1 MRQFEQGKLIH
12 VLSERQLRERVFI
25 IVQEVRAC
33 YSHLN
38 DPYAL
43 ARELGYKV
51 VESSSA
57 SSPMFE
63 GASLDHVIFLR
74 TYDCLNE
81 ERKRFTLY
89 HEICHGLLRKDEW
102 FWSVLHDQFKSDRDF
117 SYVKERLCNIG
128 AAEFLLPRSS
138 ISNILASEGVSVAHI
153 SKLANQ
159 FRASKLA
166 TAIQIA
172 DCATHECIM
181 VVATRML
188 DFTQN
193 LSRLI
198 EFPGSNEPRLVVEY
212 SMPSTTTKYKVA
224 RYVPI
229 RSNSIIASA
238 EEAPAGVMLTG
249 RDLVPFKFRTRWEV
263 EVEAVRLGSRIYALF
278 NLKPPQPVDDRQLS
292 LF

>member
-1 MRQFEQGKLIH
+1 MFT
-12 VLSERQLRERVFI
+12 
-25 IVQEVRAC
+25 IVQEVRAS

-38 DPYAL
+38 DPYTL
-43 ARELGYKV
+43 ARELGYEV

-63 GASLDHVIFLR
+63 GASLNHVIFLK

-102 FWSVLHDQFKSDRDF
+102 FWSVLHDQLKSDRDF
-117 SYVKERLCNIG
+117 SHTKERLCNIG

-138 ISNILASEGVSVAHI
+138 ISNILVSEGVSVAHI
-153 SKLANQ
+153 SKLANH
-159 FRASKLA
+159 FCASKLA

-181 VVATRML
+181 VVATRMP
-188 DFTQN
+188 DPTQN
-193 LSRLI
+193 LSRLT
-198 EFPGSNEPRLVVEY
+198 EFPGSNKPRLVVEY
-212 SMPSTTTKYKVA
+212 SMPSTTTKYKVG

-238 EEAPAGVMLTG
+238 EKAPDGITLTG
-249 RDLVPFKFRTRWEV
+249 RDLVPFKSGTPWEV
-263 EVEAVRLGSRIYALF
+263 EAEALRLGSRIYALF
-278 NLKPPQPVDDRQLS
+278 NLRPPRPVDDRQLL